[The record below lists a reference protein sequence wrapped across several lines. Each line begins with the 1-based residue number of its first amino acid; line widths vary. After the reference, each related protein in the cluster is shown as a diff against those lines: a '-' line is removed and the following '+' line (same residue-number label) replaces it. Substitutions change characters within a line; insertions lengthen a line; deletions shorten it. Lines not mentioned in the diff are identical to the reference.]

1 MFVTKELFDEMV
13 GVLIKKCQCIEH
25 DIKIMYAGMLRGD
38 FYKNLDTVVNK
49 PLGPVLK
56 KLEELDYS
64 DESPYLNREDYALL
78 NEIKEIRNYWVH
90 KGYIDFL
97 YGTANGY
104 QKRIDKQYG
113 KLSNDVNPYFATF
126 IRIFGG
132 PLKKQRLNTVASC
145 LLTDSY
151 GI

>member
-1 MFVTKELFDEMV
+1 
-13 GVLIKKCQCIEH
+13 
-25 DIKIMYAGMLRGD
+25 MYAGMLRGD

-64 DESPYLNREDYALL
+64 DGSPYLNRNDYALL

-97 YGTANGY
+97 YGTVDNY
-104 QKRIDKQYG
+104 QKRIDKQYE
-113 KLSNDVNPYFATF
+113 KLSNDVNRLIPLTTQLENV
-126 IRIFGG
+126 RI
-132 PLKKQRLNTVASC
+132 KMMKH
-145 LLTDSY
+145 Y
-151 GI
+151 GRS

>member
-1 MFVTKELFDEMV
+1 MFVTKELFDETV

-56 KLEELDYS
+56 KLEELDYG
-64 DESPYLNREDYALL
+64 DGAPYFSRDDYTLL

-97 YGTANGY
+97 YGTIDNY
-104 QKRIDKQYG
+104 QKRINKQYK
-113 KLSNDVNPYFATF
+113 KLYNDVNRLIPLETLLENV
-126 IRIFGG
+126 RIEMM
-132 PLKKQRLNTVASC
+132 QH
-145 LLTDSY
+145 Y
-151 GI
+151 GRA

>member
-1 MFVTKELFDEMV
+1 MFVTKELFDETV

-38 FYKNLDTVVNK
+38 FNKNLDTVVNK

-64 DESPYLNREDYALL
+64 DGAPYFSRDDYTLL

-97 YGTANGY
+97 YGTIDDY
-104 QKRIDKQYG
+104 QKRINKQYK
-113 KLSNDVNPYFATF
+113 KLSNDVNRLIPLATQLENV
-126 IRIFGG
+126 RIEMM
-132 PLKKQRLNTVASC
+132 QH
-145 LLTDSY
+145 Y
-151 GI
+151 GRA

>member
-1 MFVTKELFDEMV
+1 
-13 GVLIKKCQCIEH
+13 
-25 DIKIMYAGMLRGD
+25 MYAGMLKGD

-64 DESPYLNREDYALL
+64 DGAPYFSRDDYTLL

-97 YGTANGY
+97 YGTMDNY
-104 QKRIDKQYG
+104 QKRINKQY
-113 KLSNDVNPYFATF
+113 KELSNDVNRLIPLATQLENV
-126 IRIFGG
+126 RIEMM
-132 PLKKQRLNTVASC
+132 QH
-145 LLTDSY
+145 Y
-151 GI
+151 GRV

>member
-1 MFVTKELFDEMV
+1 MFVTKELFDETV

-38 FYKNLDTVVNK
+38 FNKNLDTVVNK

-56 KLEELDYS
+56 KLEELYYS
-64 DESPYLNREDYALL
+64 DGAPYFSRDDYTLL

-97 YGTANGY
+97 YGTIDDY
-104 QKRIDKQYG
+104 QKRINKQYK
-113 KLSNDVNPYFATF
+113 KLSNDVNRLIPLATQLENV
-126 IRIFGG
+126 RIEMM
-132 PLKKQRLNTVASC
+132 QH
-145 LLTDSY
+145 Y
-151 GI
+151 GRA

>member
-1 MFVTKELFDEMV
+1 MFVTKELFDETV

-38 FYKNLDTVVNK
+38 FNKNLDTVVNK
-49 PLGPVLK
+49 PLGPILK

-64 DESPYLNREDYALL
+64 DGAPYFSRDDYTLL

-97 YGTANGY
+97 YGTIDDY
-104 QKRIDKQYG
+104 QKRINKQYK
-113 KLSNDVNPYFATF
+113 KLSNDVNRLIPLATQLENV
-126 IRIFGG
+126 RIEMM
-132 PLKKQRLNTVASC
+132 QH
-145 LLTDSY
+145 Y
-151 GI
+151 GRA

>member
-1 MFVTKELFDEMV
+1 MFVTKELFDETV

-25 DIKIMYAGMLRGD
+25 DIKIMYAGMLRVD
-38 FYKNLDTVVNK
+38 FNKNLDTVVNK

-64 DESPYLNREDYALL
+64 DEAPYFSRDDYNLL

-97 YGTANGY
+97 YGTIDDY
-104 QKRIDKQYG
+104 QKRINKQYK
-113 KLSNDVNPYFATF
+113 KLSNDVNRLIPLATQLENV
-126 IRIFGG
+126 RIEMM
-132 PLKKQRLNTVASC
+132 QH
-145 LLTDSY
+145 Y
-151 GI
+151 GRA

>member
-1 MFVTKELFDEMV
+1 
-13 GVLIKKCQCIEH
+13 
-25 DIKIMYAGMLRGD
+25 MYAGMLRGN

-64 DESPYLNREDYALL
+64 DGAPYFSRDDYNLL

-97 YGTANGY
+97 YGTIDDY
-104 QKRIDKQYG
+104 QKRINKQYK
-113 KLSNDVNPYFATF
+113 KLSNDVNRLIPLATQLENV
-126 IRIFGG
+126 RNEMM
-132 PLKKQRLNTVASC
+132 QH
-145 LLTDSY
+145 Y
-151 GI
+151 GQA